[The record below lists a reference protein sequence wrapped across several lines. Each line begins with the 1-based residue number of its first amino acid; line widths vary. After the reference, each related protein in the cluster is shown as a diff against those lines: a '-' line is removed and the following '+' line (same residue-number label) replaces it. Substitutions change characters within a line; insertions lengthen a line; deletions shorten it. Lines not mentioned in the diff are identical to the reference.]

1 MDKKTQLKFATI
13 CARENHVTDN
23 GSPHILPIHASS
35 AFSYESIDASIEV
48 FSGQQ
53 EGYVYSRYG
62 NPTVSSVQEKLA
74 TLETIDL
81 PDEGFCVMTSS
92 GMSAISTL
100 ASSLLKAGDAL
111 LTSTNLYGGTSE
123 VFSKIVANNGVEVIY
138 VDFNDEELLSEKI
151 QSHTNIKLIYFE
163 TPTNPTLSCLDIR
176 KITDIA
182 KANNILTAIDNTVA
196 TCYLQRP
203 LTLGVDIV
211 IYSTTKF
218 LNGHGN
224 SIAGAII
231 GRDPHH
237 RKAIWTSM
245 KLLGTNCNPFDAWL
259 VHNGLKTLPL
269 RMDKHCSNALTLAQY
284 LENHSKVKK
293 VNYSGLESFTD
304 HQIATKQMSQFG
316 GMLSFELDGDLNHA
330 KQFMDSTQLA
340 SITSTLG
347 NTDTL
352 LLHPATSSHLNISK
366 DIRLSDGITDG
377 LIRVSVGIEDIEDI
391 IEDFE
396 LGLR

>member
-182 KANNILTAIDNTVA
+182 KANNILTAIDNTFA

-269 RMDKHCSNALTLAQY
+269 RMDKHCSNALTLAHY

-293 VNYSGLESFTD
+293 VNYPGLESFTD

-316 GMLSFELDGDLNHA
+316 GMLSFELDGDLNDA
-330 KQFMDSTQLA
+330 KRFMDSTQLA

-352 LLHPATSSHLNISK
+352 LLHPATSSHLNIPK

>member
-182 KANNILTAIDNTVA
+182 KANNILTAIDNTFA

-293 VNYSGLESFTD
+293 VNYPGLESFTD
-304 HQIATKQMSQFG
+304 HHIATKQMSQFG
-316 GMLSFELDGDLNHA
+316 GMLSFELDGDLNDA
-330 KQFMDSTQLA
+330 KRFMDSTQLA

-352 LLHPATSSHLNISK
+352 LLHPATSSHLNIPK

>member
-182 KANNILTAIDNTVA
+182 KANNILTAIDNTFA

-231 GRDPHH
+231 GRDPLH

-269 RMDKHCSNALTLAQY
+269 RMDKHCSNALTLAHY

-293 VNYSGLESFTD
+293 VNYPGIESFTD

-316 GMLSFELDGDLNHA
+316 GMLSFELDGDLNDA
-330 KQFMDSTQLA
+330 KRFMDSTQLA

-352 LLHPATSSHLNISK
+352 LLHPATSSHLNIPK